1 VLNLGAMPLS
11 AEKVFELE
19 NACSKLLEEDE
30 VRFVGVINHLGNMIA
45 GGFKKGIKPL
55 LSQQNIQMVFMQMNL
70 DFNMRQEY
78 DEILGDIDY
87 ITSRRKK
94 QLIINVPLG
103 ENFVLITAE
112 PTADDKK
119 LIKMAE
125 KLFDEIKITN
135 I

>member
-1 VLNLGAMPLS
+1 MGSLPLS
-11 AEKVFELE
+11 SEKVAELE
-19 NACSKLLEEDE
+19 EACGKLLEYEE
-30 VRFVGVINHLGNMIA
+30 IRFVGVINHLGNMIA
-45 GGFKKGIKPL
+45 GGFKKGIEPL
-55 LSQQNIQMVFMQMNL
+55 LNQQNIKMVFMQMNL

-103 ENFVLITAE
+103 ENFVLITSE
-112 PTADDKK
+112 PQADDKK
-119 LIKMAE
+119 IIKMAE
-125 KLFDEIKITN
+125 NLFDEIKISN

>member
-1 VLNLGAMPLS
+1 MGSLPLS
-11 AEKVFELE
+11 SEKVAELE
-19 NACSKLLEEDE
+19 DACLKLLEYEE
-30 VRFVGVINHLGNMIA
+30 IRFVGVINHLGNMIA
-45 GGFKKGIKPL
+45 GGFKKGIEPL
-55 LSQQNIQMVFMQMNL
+55 LNQQNIKMVFMQMNL

-103 ENFVLITAE
+103 ENFVLITSE
-112 PTADDKK
+112 PQADDKK
-119 LIKMAE
+119 IIKMAE
-125 KLFDEIKITN
+125 NLFDEIKISN

>member
-1 VLNLGAMPLS
+1 MGSLPLS
-11 AEKVFELE
+11 SEKVAELE
-19 NACSKLLEEDE
+19 DACGKLLQYEEI
-30 VRFVGVINHLGNMIA
+30 RFVGVINHLGNMIA
-45 GGFKKGIKPL
+45 GGFKKGIEPL
-55 LSQQNIQMVFMQMNL
+55 LNQQNIKMVFMQMNL

-112 PTADDKK
+112 PHADDKK
-119 LIKMAE
+119 IIKTAE
-125 KLFDEIKITN
+125 NLFDEIKISN

>member
-1 VLNLGAMPLS
+1 MGSLPLS
-11 AEKVFELE
+11 SEKVAELE
-19 NACSKLLEEDE
+19 DACMKLLEYEE
-30 VRFVGVINHLGNMIA
+30 IRFVGIINHLGNMIA
-45 GGFKKGIKPL
+45 GGFKKGIEPL
-55 LSQQNIQMVFMQMNL
+55 LNQQNIKMVFMQMNL

-112 PTADDKK
+112 PQADDKK
-119 LIKMAE
+119 IIKMAE
-125 KLFDEIKITN
+125 NLFDEIKISN

>member
-1 VLNLGAMPLS
+1 MGSLPLS
-11 AEKVFELE
+11 SEKVAELE
-19 NACSKLLEEDE
+19 DACMKLLEYEE
-30 VRFVGVINHLGNMIA
+30 IRFVGVINHLGNMIA
-45 GGFKKGIKPL
+45 GGFKKGIEPL
-55 LSQQNIQMVFMQMNL
+55 LNQQNIKMVFMQMNL

-112 PTADDKK
+112 PKADDKK
-119 LIKMAE
+119 IIKMAE
-125 KLFDEIKITN
+125 NLFDEIKISN

>member
-1 VLNLGAMPLS
+1 MGSLPLS
-11 AEKVFELE
+11 SEKVTELE
-19 NACSKLLEEDE
+19 DACGKLLEYEE
-30 VRFVGVINHLGNMIA
+30 IRFVGVINHLGNMIA
-45 GGFKKGIKPL
+45 GGFKKGIEPL
-55 LSQQNIQMVFMQMNL
+55 LNQQNIKMVFMQMNL

-103 ENFVLITAE
+103 ENFVLITSE
-112 PTADDKK
+112 PQADDKK
-119 LIKMAE
+119 IIKMAE
-125 KLFDEIKITN
+125 NLFDEIKISN